1 VRGTL
6 VKKADA
12 LLAGIVLLIGIG
24 YEVMAWRMPRG
35 SIAYPGPGLFPVI
48 VGLFLI
54 LTAVGCVVQAF
65 AGGKSLDP
73 SAAGDKPGGE
83 VRPVTTRSAFKA
95 WGLLGLLVA
104 YALFLKPLGF
114 LIAIFLFLLAS
125 IRTFGY
131 RRWLPS
137 LGITAAIAAIS
148 YVSFVIWLKVPL
160 PLGILADLLD

>member
-1 VRGTL
+1 M
-6 VKKADA
+6 KKADA
-12 LLAGIVLLIGIG
+12 LLAGIVLLVGIV
-24 YEVMAWRMPRG
+24 YEGMAWWMPRG
-35 SIAYPGPGLFPVI
+35 SIAYPGPGFFPVI

-54 LTAVGCVVQAF
+54 LTAAGCVIQAF
-65 AGGKSLDP
+65 AGGTSLDP
-73 SAAGDKPGGE
+73 SAPGDKPGGE
-83 VRPVTTRSAFKA
+83 VRPATRPSAGKA

-104 YALFLKPLGF
+104 YTLFLKPLGF

-125 IRTFGY
+125 IRIFGY

-160 PLGILADLLD
+160 PLGILGDILD

>member
-1 VRGTL
+1 M
-6 VKKADA
+6 KKADA

-24 YEVMAWRMPRG
+24 YEGMAWRMPRG
-35 SIAYPGPGLFPVI
+35 SISYPGPGYFPVI

-54 LTAVGCVVQAF
+54 LTAAGCVIQSF
-65 AGGKSLDP
+65 GGGISPDP
-73 SAAGDKPGGE
+73 SAAGDKPARE
-83 VRPVTTRSAFKA
+83 HPLAARPSAGKA
-95 WGLLGLLVA
+95 WGLLGLLAA

-125 IRTFGY
+125 IRVFGY

-137 LGITAAIAAIS
+137 LGVTAAIAALS

-160 PLGILADLLD
+160 PLGILGDILD